1 MLNFACDYLDAA
13 HPKVFEALMK
23 NNFVKTGCYDE
34 SESDCFCNAARE
46 KIRAACGVPDAEV
59 RFLSGG
65 TQTNKVVISTM
76 LKPWQG
82 VIAARTGHIAVHEA
96 GAIEASGHKVIEIA
110 EQQGKISAEAVDKV
124 FRAWHG
130 DGNRLH
136 MVEPGMVYITQPTEY
151 GTVYSL
157 AELTALSKVS
167 RRWGAPLY
175 VDGARLF
182 YALGSAANDVTLSD
196 LARLTDVFYI
206 GGTKCGL
213 LFGEAVVFPKAGTVP
228 GFFTLM
234 KQYGAMLA
242 KSKVLGIQFDALFT
256 EELGLE
262 LGRHA
267 VLQADRIREALT
279 KKGYE
284 LLFGSTTNQ
293 IFLRLTNAEADR
305 LGQSV
310 EMSFWERL
318 DDEHVVKRI
327 ATSWATDPKDV
338 DALIALF

>member
-196 LARLTDVFYI
+196 LARLADVFY
-206 GGTKCGL
+206 
-213 LFGEAVVFPKAGTVP
+213 P
-228 GFFTLM
+228 
-234 KQYGAMLA
+234 
-242 KSKVLGIQFDALFT
+242 
-256 EELGLE
+256 
-262 LGRHA
+262 
-267 VLQADRIREALT
+267 
-279 KKGYE
+279 
-284 LLFGSTTNQ
+284 
-293 IFLRLTNAEADR
+293 
-305 LGQSV
+305 
-310 EMSFWERL
+310 
-318 DDEHVVKRI
+318 
-327 ATSWATDPKDV
+327 
-338 DALIALF
+338 

>member
-1 MLNFACDYLDAA
+1 MRSL
-13 HPKVFEALMK
+13 PK
-23 NNFVKTGCYDE
+23 
-34 SESDCFCNAARE
+34 R
-46 KIRAACGVPDAEV
+46 
-59 RFLSGG
+59 
-65 TQTNKVVISTM
+65 
-76 LKPWQG
+76 
-82 VIAARTGHIAVHEA
+82 
-96 GAIEASGHKVIEIA
+96 
-110 EQQGKISAEAVDKV
+110 
-124 FRAWHG
+124 
-130 DGNRLH
+130 
-136 MVEPGMVYITQPTEY
+136 
-151 GTVYSL
+151 
-157 AELTALSKVS
+157 
-167 RRWGAPLY
+167 GAPLY

-279 KKGYE
+279 KKGCE

-310 EMSFWERL
+310 AMSFWERL